1 MMAKKSKGRIQNLRQ
16 TLKFRKPILNP
27 KRRRLTR
34 AITIHDLRT
43 IAKQRTP
50 IGPFDYVDGA
60 AEDEVSLSRARQAFL
75 DIEFRPHVLRDVSS
89 TSLSTKMCGDEY
101 SLPLGIAP
109 VGFSRMMQTKGEIA
123 GSSVADAKGMPFALS
138 TMGTTSIE
146 KVAEIAP
153 DGSNWFQLYLWRD
166 RDRSL
171 ELINRAAKA
180 GFKGLILTVDAQVAG
195 ARLRDVRNG
204 LTVPPS
210 LTGRTFL
217 EAAPKVNWWWNFL
230 TKEPLVFASLES
242 WNGTVAELMNTMF
255 DPTMTLDDLK
265 WIRKV
270 WDGNLLVKGVQRVDD
285 ASAIAKC
292 GVEGVWISNHGGRQL
307 DRAPIP
313 LHLIEPIRKAL
324 GKKVEIHVDTGIMH
338 GADVIAS
345 LAKGANFA
353 WIGRA
358 YMYGLMAGGRD
369 GVARAI
375 EILETQMVRTMKL
388 LGVKEIE
395 GLTPDLVNTAIEI
408 GSANRRGAK

>member
-1 MMAKKSKGRIQNLRQ
+1 MVSKSRGRIQNLRQ
-16 TLKFRKPILNP
+16 TLKFRKPIINP
-27 KRRRLTR
+27 KQRRLTY
-34 AITIHDLRT
+34 AITIQDLRE
-43 IAKQRTP
+43 IAKRRTP

-60 AEDEVSLSRARQAFL
+60 AEDEVSLTRARQAFL
-75 DIEFRPHVLRDVSS
+75 DIEFKPHVLRDVSS
-89 TSLSTKMCGDEY
+89 ASLTRQMCGENY

-109 VGFSRMMQTKGEIA
+109 VGFSRMMQTEGEIA
-123 GSSVADAKGMPFALS
+123 GASIASEKGMPFALS

-146 KVAEIAP
+146 KVAEVAP
-153 DGSNWFQLYLWRD
+153 RGSNWFQLYLWRD
-166 RDRSL
+166 RERSL
-171 ELINRAAKA
+171 ELINRAASA

-210 LTGRTFL
+210 LTGRTL
-217 EAAPKVNWWWNFL
+217 IEAAPKVNWWWNFL
-230 TKEPLVFASLES
+230 TKEPLVFASLDS

-265 WIRKV
+265 WIRRV

-292 GVEGVWISNHGGRQL
+292 GVDGIWISNHGGRQL

-313 LHLIEPIRKAL
+313 LHLIEPVRRAI
-324 GKKVEIHVDTGIMH
+324 GKRVEIHVDTGIMH

-345 LAKGANFA
+345 LAKGADFA

-375 EILETQMVRTMKL
+375 EILEAQMVRTMKL
-388 LGVKEIE
+388 LGIKELSK
-395 GLTPDLVNTAIEI
+395 LTPDLVDTLRDKARSDIK
-408 GSANRRGAK
+408 GAK

>member
-1 MMAKKSKGRIQNLRQ
+1 
-16 TLKFRKPILNP
+16 
-27 KRRRLTR
+27 
-34 AITIHDLRT
+34 
-43 IAKQRTP
+43 
-50 IGPFDYVDGA
+50 
-60 AEDEVSLSRARQAFL
+60 
-75 DIEFRPHVLRDVSS
+75 
-89 TSLSTKMCGDEY
+89 
-101 SLPLGIAP
+101 
-109 VGFSRMMQTKGEIA
+109 VGFSRMMQSEGESA
-123 GSSVADAKGMPFALS
+123 GAQVARAKNMPFALS

-146 KVAEIAP
+146 KVAQIAP
-153 DGSNWFQLYLWRD
+153 NGSNWFQLYLWRD
-166 RDRSL
+166 RERSL

-210 LTGRTFL
+210 LTGKTL
-217 EAAPKVNWWWNFL
+217 IEAAPKVNWWWNFL
-230 TKEPLVFASLES
+230 TKEPLVFASLDS

-285 ASAIAKC
+285 ARAIAKC
-292 GVEGVWISNHGGRQL
+292 GVQGIWLSNHGGRQL

-313 LHLIEPIRKAL
+313 LNLVEPTRKAI
-324 GKKVEIHVDTGIMH
+324 GKSVEIHLDTGIMH

-345 LAKGANFA
+345 IAKGANFT

-358 YMYGLMAGGRD
+358 YMYGLMAGGEA
-369 GVARAI
+369 GVTRAV

-388 LGVKEIE
+388 LGVSDLSE
-395 GLTPDLVNTAIEI
+395 LTPDLVDTALEKSKLDTK
-408 GSANRRGAK
+408 GKR

>member
-1 MMAKKSKGRIQNLRQ
+1 MANKGRGRIKNLRQ

-27 KRRRLTR
+27 KKRRLAY
-34 AITIHDLRT
+34 AITIQDLRT
-43 IAKQRTP
+43 IAKARTP

-60 AEDEVSLSRARQAFL
+60 AEDEVSLTRARQAYL
-75 DIEFRPHVLRDVSS
+75 DIEFKPHVLRDVSN
-89 TSLSTKMCGDEY
+89 TSLATAMCGEDF

-109 VGFSRMMQTKGEIA
+109 VGFSRMMQTEGEIA
-123 GSSVADAKGMPFALS
+123 GASVASEKGMPFALS

-166 RDRSL
+166 RERSL

-210 LTGRTFL
+210 LTGKTL
-217 EAAPKVNWWWNFL
+217 IEAAPKVNWWWNFL
-230 TKEPLVFASLES
+230 TKDPLVFASLES

-270 WDGNLLVKGVQRVDD
+270 WDGQLLVKGVQRVDD
-285 ASAIAKC
+285 AVAIARC
-292 GVEGVWISNHGGRQL
+292 GVEGVWLSNHGGRQL

-313 LHLIEPIRKAL
+313 LNLIEPTRKAL

-338 GADVIAS
+338 GADVIAA
-345 LAKGANFA
+345 LAKGANFT

-369 GVARAI
+369 GVSRAL
-375 EILETQMVRTMKL
+375 EILETQMLRTMKL
-388 LGVKEIE
+388 LGVGNLSE
-395 GLTPDLVNTAIEI
+395 LSPDLVDTALEKTLIH
-408 GSANRRGAK
+408 SKLKK

>member
-1 MMAKKSKGRIQNLRQ
+1 
-16 TLKFRKPILNP
+16 
-27 KRRRLTR
+27 
-34 AITIHDLRT
+34 
-43 IAKQRTP
+43 
-50 IGPFDYVDGA
+50 
-60 AEDEVSLSRARQAFL
+60 DEVSLTRARQAFL
-75 DIEFRPHVLRDVSS
+75 DIEFKPHVLRDVSN
-89 TSLSTKMCGDEY
+89 TSIATKMCGDSY
-101 SLPLGIAP
+101 SLPIGIAP
-109 VGFSRMMQTKGEIA
+109 VGFSRMMQSEGESA
-123 GSSVADAKGMPFALS
+123 GAQVARAKNMPFALS

-146 KVAEIAP
+146 KVAQIAP
-153 DGSNWFQLYLWRD
+153 NGSNWFQLYLWRD
-166 RDRSL
+166 RERSL

-210 LTGRTFL
+210 LTGKTL
-217 EAAPKVNWWWNFL
+217 IEAAPKVNWWWNFL
-230 TKEPLVFASLES
+230 TKEPLVFASLDS

-285 ASAIAKC
+285 ARAIAKC
-292 GVEGVWISNHGGRQL
+292 GVQGIWLSNHGGRQL

-313 LHLIEPIRKAL
+313 LNLVEPTRKAI
-324 GKKVEIHVDTGIMH
+324 GKSVEIHLDTGIMH

-345 LAKGANFA
+345 IAKGANFT

-358 YMYGLMAGGRD
+358 YMYGLMAGGEA
-369 GVARAI
+369 GVTRAV

-388 LGVKEIE
+388 LGVSDLSE
-395 GLTPDLVNTAIEI
+395 LTPDLVDTALEKSKLDTK
-408 GSANRRGAK
+408 GKR